1 MTTWLNLMAVA
12 TGGAVGA
19 VCRYLITVASLTIPG
34 GSTLIGTTAVNV
46 IGCAAL
52 GGFVEAVLVINS
64 VSERSQLLI
73 RVGFLGSLTTFS
85 TFAGESA
92 ALAGEGRWLV
102 FGLYFA
108 TNVFL
113 GWTALVLTAML
124 VKGWLT

>member
-1 MTTWLNLMAVA
+1 M
-12 TGGAVGA
+12 
-19 VCRYLITVASLTIPG
+19 
-34 GSTLIGTTAVNV
+34 

-113 GWTALVLTAML
+113 GWTALVFTAML

>member
-19 VCRYLITVASLTIPG
+19 VCRYLITVASLASPG

-108 TNVFL
+108 TTVFL
-113 GWTALVLTAML
+113 GWTALVFTAML